1 MFPVHR
7 HLRSHPFA
15 LLDSSFP
22 ILIIFNFSLSS
33 YIVDDLVDSSTD
45 IFSNINS
52 LSEAK
57 FLLNILFSQATE
69 KNVPRPPVEIE
80 MNSNSLLALVKES
93 YLSDENKTKD
103 RISQFNDGGA
113 RGTTSGRKGGAMS
126 TNVFHDKLNKNS
138 TNANSSNNM
147 MGASNKNKNIN
158 SSVNIAGKIAA
169 IQKSGNITTSS
180 LNNTKTKGGHVLI
193 SGKGTGAATKSNS
206 GSGSGSNQ
214 AGLKVQR
221 LPLAKSAL
229 SNNVNVMNRS
239 TKSLINISGIRPN
252 NSSSHMERK
261 NTAANVAASLLSMT
275 ASIKNCLPSQGG
287 VKSGSVGPLQ
297 KIRKLNESLVD
308 RDHGIKRIK
317 TVRNQFLLVH
327 YLTVARFARF
337 DDKVYELLRCDRT
350 LINSNIVLS
359 NSHLLGRYC
368 CTSSPC

>member
-1 MFPVHR
+1 MFSVHR

-113 RGTTSGRKGGAMS
+113 TSGRKGGAMS

-138 TNANSSNNM
+138 TTANSSNNM
-147 MGASNKNKNIN
+147 RGASNKNKNTN
-158 SSVNIAGKIAA
+158 SSVSIAGKVAA

-193 SGKGTGAATKSNS
+193 SGKGTGDATKSNS

-297 KIRKLNESLVD
+297 KIRKLNEILVD
-308 RDHGIKRIK
+308 REHGIKRIK

-327 YLTVARFARF
+327 YLTVARFAQF
-337 DDKVYELLRCDRT
+337 DES
-350 LINSNIVLS
+350 I
-359 NSHLLGRYC
+359 
-368 CTSSPC
+368 